1 MDAYGPGLIV
11 DMTDAD
17 SWALI
22 LSEVV
27 ALVPVI
33 AAAVVA
39 IIVAWRRLPPG

>member
-1 MDAYGPGLIV
+1 MQA
-11 DMTDAD
+11 A
-17 SWALI
+17 ALV

-39 IIVAWRRLPPG
+39 IIVALRKLPPN